1 MAVNEQG
8 NGRFPCISVQ
18 RMLSDA
24 AQLGIDVTV
33 SANGCG

>member
-8 NGRFPCISVQ
+8 NGGFRGISVQ

-24 AQLGIDVTV
+24 AKHDIDVTV